1 MSDRRSYKC
10 PCPIFQAE
18 TDRGLPHDSCNGGG
32 GDNISGLHKHFQ
44 RHHMKPDKPRHLKF
58 LDQCR
63 ICKHFFIDEEEYIA
77 KHDSNCHTHNPG
89 KRGDAAEAH
98 YKAFCKMVLLYI
110 TDQTMKSTGNSMTAT
125 HDIQLT

>member
-1 MSDRRSYKC
+1 
-10 PCPIFQAE
+10 
-18 TDRGLPHDSCNGGG
+18 
-32 GDNISGLHKHFQ
+32 
-44 RHHMKPDKPRHLKF
+44 MKPDKPRHLKF

-110 TDQTMKSTGNSMTAT
+110 TDQTMKSTGKSMTAT
-125 HDIQLT
+125 HNIQLT